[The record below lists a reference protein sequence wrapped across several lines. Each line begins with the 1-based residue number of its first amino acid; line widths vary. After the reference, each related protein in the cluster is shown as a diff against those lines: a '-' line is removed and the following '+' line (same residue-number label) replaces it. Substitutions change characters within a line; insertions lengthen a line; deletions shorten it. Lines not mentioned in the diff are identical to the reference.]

1 MADNQ
6 LDHGPLHEAVAHW
19 DLTVVEFLVQHG
31 ATVNAVDKEGRTPL
45 HIAAYVNHVDVVIFL
60 LDHGGEWVSYVV
72 QFLYISLLFLSPPS
86 LSFSAADAECKT
98 FNEEQ
103 TAVHYAVRASSLEAL
118 RVLIERGG
126 TGSTKHSSMQ

>member
-1 MADNQ
+1 MTICTRFPFSWWSCIFLADNQ

-60 LDHGGEWVSYVV
+60 LDNGG
-72 QFLYISLLFLSPPS
+72 
-86 LSFSAADAECKT
+86 
-98 FNEEQ
+98 
-103 TAVHYAVRASSLEAL
+103 
-118 RVLIERGG
+118 G
-126 TGSTKHSSMQ
+126 